1 MTTIR
6 IKTEA
11 RIFILSFLFLPMIIL
26 LLFVLYPLFRLF
38 QMSLTNW
45 DGLSEEIFYVGIQN
59 YIDILSKSP
68 DVWLSL
74 KNNFIYFF
82 VHLAVIPLEIFV
94 AFLLDNRIKAAGF
107 FKSVIFMPYIINGV
121 AVAYMFSLLFSPQG
135 GAFNE
140 ILSLAGLTP
149 VRWLSDPS
157 IVNLSLSGVSI
168 WRFSGMHVILFLA
181 ALQSINVEIM
191 EASLIDGAGLFT
203 QFWHIVIPN
212 ILTTVE
218 IVLFLNLRGAL
229 QVFDIPFVMTQGGP
243 GHASS
248 TFTLYTIETA
258 FNFNSFGRAAS
269 MAVILIVIILLLS
282 QIQNA
287 LTAGKERFK

>member
-6 IKTEA
+6 KKTEA

-140 ILSLAGLTP
+140 ILSLAGLPP